1 MESQLE
7 TFSLV
12 APKGGNYEKEEKDQP
27 LGNCHITSFEGQ
39 KREITSTSEP

>member
-12 APKGGNYEKEEKDQP
+12 TPKGRNYEKEGKDQP
-27 LGNCHITSFEGQ
+27 LGNCHSMSSEGQ

>member
-7 TFSLV
+7 TFNLV
-12 APKGGNYEKEEKDQP
+12 APKRKNYEKEGKDQP
-27 LGNCHITSFEGQ
+27 LGNCHSTSFERQ